1 MSKNPVN
8 DPLTIFMERALS
20 LLGISKCT
28 NHYTTLIHN
37 TRGHQVKPDIKR
49 DACIVGLHTVV
60 RGLCVLLLMAVGDKQ
75 VIKQGTHI
83 FMSGDVSILPA
94 TFTFQSICLS

>member
-1 MSKNPVN
+1 MMSKNPVN

-60 RGLCVLLLMAVGDKQ
+60 RGLCVLLLMAVGDKHFY
-75 VIKQGTHI
+75 VR
-83 FMSGDVSILPA
+83 
-94 TFTFQSICLS
+94 